1 VTVTSAP
8 AFGDLLKKYRLAA
21 GVTQE
26 HLAERAR
33 VSANAISSLERGA
46 RRAPHRD
53 TVALL
58 ATALRLSCDERQ
70 AFEDAAENVRVR
82 HAPLNLPAQLTPL
95 VGRESD
101 LTRVLDLLQTHRL
114 LTITG
119 AGGIGKTRLAIAAAQ
134 QFATVRNLAAWFVDL
149 AALRRS
155 ADVAGKIAEAV
166 GAGSSSS
173 DDPVDALVASLK
185 LHEGL
190 ILLDNCEHVLDEAA
204 RVAAVIAQSRR
215 ECVVLA
221 TSRERLAIAGERVYR
236 LDPLVP
242 AAALELFEM
251 RAAGVTAGFALTD
264 QSKEIAADICGEVDR
279 IPLAIELAAAR
290 VPFLGLGEL
299 RARLRG
305 QLAVLARGPR
315 DAPARQQT
323 MHDTVA
329 WSYAL
334 LDSAERSLF
343 RRLAVFAGGFYL
355 NAIEPVA
362 LSAPLDEAALLP
374 AFSSLVEKSLVV
386 ADLNTTPVR
395 YRLLEPIRAFAR
407 AQLEAAG
414 ELAASFQ
421 RHALWAAQITEK
433 GRDDVGLFARE
444 VDNVRAALERT
455 LGRDMD
461 ANLGARIAGG
471 AGGAWARLGLLA
483 ECRRWCETALAK
495 LGPDADPQLAAPV
508 YRALLMSMGS
518 KDEIETIA
526 RAIPFSE
533 RAGDWDGV
541 AVLTSR
547 LALRYGER
555 GRFEEAE
562 RAFARVWQIRENH
575 GLGTAPRWATI
586 WMHRGTVY
594 RREDRLDEADA
605 AITESLRL
613 ARALGKPLHEM
624 WALLVAGEIAF
635 ARGDPR
641 RAIALGRDALE
652 ICRANRHA
660 VGEISSRTN
669 LAAYHLAIEEIDEAR
684 AQALAAIAAA
694 GETELHVAV
703 SAILHAAAIE
713 AVSGDAEAA
722 GLLRGYVDAVR
733 AREELKLEPTESS
746 SYRILTSALERR
758 LDRDRIAAFE
768 KEGAR
773 LEYAQA
779 VKLALAEQRR

>member
-58 ATALRLSCDERQ
+58 ATALRLSGDERQ
-70 AFEDAAENVRVR
+70 AFEDAAESVRVR
-82 HAPLNLPAQLTPL
+82 HAPLNLPVQLTPL
-95 VGRESD
+95 VGRETE

-134 QFATVRNLAAWFVDL
+134 QFATARNLAAWFVDL
-149 AALRRS
+149 APLRRS
-155 ADVAGKIAEAV
+155 ADVAGKIAEAL
-166 GAGSSSS
+166 GAGSSGS

-185 LHEGL
+185 LREGL

-204 RVAAVIAQSRR
+204 RVAAAIAQSCR

-221 TSRERLAIAGERVYR
+221 TSRERLAIAGESVYR

-242 AAALELFEM
+242 AAALELFVM

-343 RRLAVFAGGFYL
+343 RRLAVFAGGFNL
-355 NAIEPVA
+355 DAIEVA

-386 ADLNTTPVR
+386 ADLNATPVR

-407 AQLEAAG
+407 AQLDAAG
-414 ELAASFQ
+414 ELAKSFQ
-421 RHALWAAQITEK
+421 RHALWAAQIAEK

-483 ECRRWCETALAK
+483 ECRRWCEMALAK

-562 RAFARVWQIRENH
+562 RAFARVWQIRERQE
-575 GLGTAPRWATI
+575 LGMAPRWATI

-605 AITESLRL
+605 AIAESLRL
-613 ARALGKPLHEM
+613 ARALNKPLHEM

-635 ARGDPR
+635 ARGDSR

-684 AQALAAIAAA
+684 AHALAAIAAA
-694 GETELHVAV
+694 AETELHVVV
-703 SAILHAAAIE
+703 SAILHAAAVE
-713 AVSGDAEAA
+713 AVTGDAEAA
-722 GLLRGYVDAVR
+722 GILRGYVDAVR
-733 AREELKLEPTESS
+733 AREELKLEPTEAS